1 MSVPLLLGCFVLAA
15 GAVWAAGGAL
25 SRTVDVLSRRLHLG
39 SALGGLILL
48 AVATNLPEI
57 AITVS
62 AALQRHLDIAI
73 GNLLGG
79 IGVQTLVLVLLDFAT
94 RRERLPLSARAGSLE
109 PVLEGA
115 LVLGVLAVTIMG
127 TQLPAGLVWH
137 GLAAGGT
144 AVALLW
150 VAGVWLLGRARGGLP
165 WQAKELDDG
174 ALDGERPGGQPP
186 QKSLPQ
192 GGNSSGGD
200 RSATS
205 TARAALV
212 FGGAALVTLV
222 GGVVLEGAGEALAGH
237 FGLSGVL
244 FGATVLAAATALPE
258 ISTGLGALRAGN
270 EGLAI
275 SDIFGGNAF
284 LPVLFLPAALLSGT
298 AVLPQAK
305 APDLYLAAL
314 GGLLTAAYL
323 YGLVFR
329 PRRRVLGLGLDSL
342 VVVALYLIGLGGLV
356 LLTRG

>member
-1 MSVPLLLGCFVLAA
+1 MFGSMSVPLLLGCFVLAA

-25 SRTVDVLSRRLHLG
+25 SRTVDVLSKRLHLG

-79 IGVQTLVLVLLDFAT
+79 IGVQTLVLALLDFAT

-127 TQLPAGLVWH
+127 TQLPGGLVWH
-137 GLAAGGT
+137 GLAAGST

-150 VAGVWLLGRARGGLP
+150 VVGVWLLGRARGGLP
-165 WQAKELDDG
+165 WQARELD
-174 ALDGERPGGQPP
+174 GGSPPSSPP
-186 QKSLPQ
+186 QPEAGTPSQ
-192 GGNSSGGD
+192 GGRPAPG
-200 RSATS
+200 
-205 TARAALV
+205 TARAALI

-222 GGVVLEGAGEALAGH
+222 GGVVLEGAGEALADH

-258 ISTGLGALRAGN
+258 ISTGLSAIRAGD
-270 EGLAI
+270 EDLAI

-298 AVLPQAK
+298 AVLPQAQ

-314 GGLLTAAYL
+314 GALLTAAYL

-329 PRRRVLGLGLDSL
+329 PRRRVLGLGVDSL
-342 VVVALYLIGLGGLV
+342 AVVALYLVGLGGLA

>member
-1 MSVPLLLGCFVLAA
+1 MFGSMSVPLLLGCFVLAA

-25 SRTVDVLSRRLHLG
+25 SSTVDVLSRRLHLG

-79 IGVQTLVLVLLDFAT
+79 IGVQTLVLALLDFAT

-127 TQLPAGLVWH
+127 TQLPDTLVWH

-150 VAGVWLLGRARGGLP
+150 AAGVWLLGRARGGLP
-165 WQAKELDDG
+165 WQARELDDR
-174 ALDGERPGGQPP
+174 DPPSSPP
-186 QKSLPQ
+186 QPEADTPSQ
-192 GGNSSGGD
+192 GGGSPAPG
-200 RSATS
+200 

-258 ISTGLGALRAGN
+258 ISTGLSALRAGN

-314 GGLLTAAYL
+314 GALLTAAYL

-329 PRRRVLGLGLDSL
+329 PRRRVLGLGIDSL
-342 VVVALYLIGLGGLV
+342 VVVALYLIGLGGLA
-356 LLTRG
+356 LLMRG

>member
-1 MSVPLLLGCFVLAA
+1 MFGSMSVPLLLGCFVLAA

-25 SRTVDVLSRRLHLG
+25 SSTVDVLSRRLHLG

-79 IGVQTLVLVLLDFAT
+79 IGVQTLVLALLDFAT

-127 TQLPAGLVWH
+127 TQLPDTLVWH

-150 VAGVWLLGRARGGLP
+150 AAGVWLLGRARGGLP
-165 WQAKELDDG
+165 WQARQLDDG
-174 ALDGERPGGQPP
+174 DPPSPP
-186 QKSLPQ
+186 QPEADTPSQ
-192 GGNSSGGD
+192 GGGRPAPG
-200 RSATS
+200 

-258 ISTGLGALRAGN
+258 ISTGLSALRAGN

-298 AVLPQAK
+298 AVLPQAR

-314 GGLLTAAYL
+314 GALLTAAYL

-329 PRRRVLGLGLDSL
+329 PRRRVLGLGIDSL
-342 VVVALYLIGLGGLV
+342 VVVALYLIGLGGLA
-356 LLTRG
+356 LLMRG